1 MNQQQLQIT
10 PDMIKNASGVSCDEC
25 GNITFKEVLTF
36 KKISAI
42 LSPTGKEEVVPM
54 PVIVCDVCEKVSK
67 IFDPHNVVPNELKAV
82 PSENAKHVVSEML
95 AGDVTPKMEVVK
107 D

>member
-54 PVIVCDVCEKVSK
+54 PIVACEKCGKVSS
-67 IFDPHNVVPNELKAV
+67 IFDPHSVVPAELRAMK
-82 PSENAKHVVSEML
+82 NALKPE
-95 AGDVTPKMEVVK
+95 AKMEVQK
-107 D
+107 